1 MTFFL
6 RSAVLVGLIVLVDW
20 YFFQAISTVI
30 RPLSAGKRSV
40 ITWAYWGFTLFSVV
54 LIVVSWL
61 YPVHEWSKFG
71 RVYVV
76 SFVIIVSLSKLLGI
90 VFVLVDDVV
99 RGGRWLANAVLPSAQ
114 MTNTAQQGEG
124 ISRMEFL
131 NQLALAVAAVPFFGF
146 VYGMVRGAFNYTVHR
161 STVQLPTL
169 PEAFHGLKIVHI
181 SDMHIGSFTSPEPL
195 KKAVQIIN
203 AQKPD
208 VIFFTGDLVNN
219 LASETD
225 GMMDVLKQIQAPL
238 GVFSSIGNHDY
249 GDYVPWESK
258 ELKQANFERLKQVH
272 AEAGWTLLMNE
283 HRILERDGQTIA
295 VLGVENW
302 GAAMNFP
309 KRGDLQKAYAG
320 SEPHPVKLLL
330 SHDPSHWDAQVTTQ
344 YNDIAITFSGHTH
357 GAQFGVEIPG
367 FRWSPVQYFYK
378 QWAGLY
384 RKGEQYL
391 YVNRGLGFLGY
402 PGRVGISPEITVL
415 QLERAAT

>member
-249 GDYVPWESK
+249 GDYHIWPNEAAK
-258 ELKQANFERLKQVH
+258 KQNMENMISLHRRI
-272 AEAGWTLLMNE
+272 GWKLLRNE
-283 HRILERDGQTIA
+283 HIMI
-295 VLGVENW
+295 
-302 GAAMNFP
+302 
-309 KRGDLQKAYAG
+309 
-320 SEPHPVKLLL
+320 
-330 SHDPSHWDAQVTTQ
+330 
-344 YNDIAITFSGHTH
+344 
-357 GAQFGVEIPG
+357 
-367 FRWSPVQYFYK
+367 
-378 QWAGLY
+378 
-384 RKGEQYL
+384 
-391 YVNRGLGFLGY
+391 
-402 PGRVGISPEITVL
+402 
-415 QLERAAT
+415 